1 MLANEK
7 NSLTLSI
14 LKKMRQ
20 QGAPDSTIQ
29 LAGADEDHDQDQDQ
43 DEPDEEPDQSGT
55 VTATAG
61 SNAMIRKARKKLDS
75 K

>member
-29 LAGADEDHDQDQDQ
+29 LAGADEDHDQDQD
-43 DEPDEEPDQSGT
+43 EPDEEPDQSGT